1 MNIDQLSW
9 GADPIGAARFTLR
22 PDATGAHLPELD
34 VDLRGLRI
42 KGSMDWREAPAHTVF
57 EGSLEADDIGEVLKN
72 WRYAPTITSDSF
84 VTNAALNWPGSPAAF
99 ALRTSSGTLGIEARD
114 GMLQSGEGSAEAL
127 RVFGLLNFN
136 ALTRRLRLDFSD
148 LFSKGTAYDSLDAG
162 LYVENGVLHSEQPVV
177 LEGPGVKLQLEG
189 SLNLRS
195 NQADMGLLVTLPV
208 TNNLPLAAIIAGAPQ
223 IGGVLFLADKI
234 LGDKVAR
241 FASVKYRI
249 SGDWQK
255 PNVEFDRAFDDKA
268 ALEED

>member
-1 MNIDQLSW
+1 MGRGPDW
-9 GADPIGAARFTLR
+9 RRAVYPA

-148 LFSKGTAYDSLDAG
+148 TVQQGDSLRQPGRRPVCGEWRAAQRAAG
-162 LYVENGVLHSEQPVV
+162 CAG
-177 LEGPGVKLQLEG
+177 GPRCETAQLEG
-189 SLNLRS
+189 SLNLR
-195 NQADMGLLVTLPV
+195 A
-208 TNNLPLAAIIAGAPQ
+208 
-223 IGGVLFLADKI
+223 
-234 LGDKVAR
+234 
-241 FASVKYRI
+241 
-249 SGDWQK
+249 
-255 PNVEFDRAFDDKA
+255 
-268 ALEED
+268 